1 MDSSKLED
9 LFFSELKQ
17 YNSTNFKTLLNAH
30 IESEDPR
37 VHKACSSVVTRYF
50 IFSEKHPEID
60 EQDLRMLYFMLK
72 IDMIARY
79 FSEYPASKIENLQ
92 PFQDE
97 LKRYV
102 ERNKPK
108 NTEAKKQEKVI
119 EQMSLDQE
127 LAVV

>member
-1 MDSSKLED
+1 
-9 LFFSELKQ
+9 
-17 YNSTNFKTLLNAH
+17 
-30 IESEDPR
+30 
-37 VHKACSSVVTRYF
+37 
-50 IFSEKHPEID
+50 
-60 EQDLRMLYFMLK
+60 MLK

-108 NTEAKKQEKVI
+108 NTEVKKQEKVI